1 MLSQKR
7 TKFKDTKRVNRK
19 SLELGIISST
29 RNINQTKLPDAHT
42 YKNNRNSRICLEN
55 TSANLQQKA
64 GEKKMDI
71 LQKKGFYQ

>member
-1 MLSQKR
+1 MYTLIPWTR
-7 TKFKDTKRVNRK
+7 NIANLPV
-19 SLELGIISST
+19 ELGIISST